1 MPYTNPTSTPGVYIQ
16 EGPPASRPIEGV
28 ATSVAAFIGLA
39 PAGPVN
45 TPTLVTSWSDFA
57 RKFGAGDDGPFMKGA
72 YLAHCVNGFFLNG
85 GTIAWIVRVGT
96 DTFHGRPM
104 AALPSAVSDVPAPFE
119 AVLKDGV
126 PTQDD
131 KDKDIAYGVEIA
143 EEDARTPPAGLT
155 VDPKEAAPPAKT
167 YKVTVTGGAEPEV
180 FEGLT
185 ATPGPHYLATVV
197 TERSQLV
204 SIVPSGG
211 LFSSVELAPAPKAY
225 KLEIQQPAPNPDSD
239 ALVGDSSRMTG
250 MEGLALADDVT
261 IVCLPDL
268 MTLQFSTDDIANVQ
282 SKAVKFCSDGRRM
295 AILDPP
301 PALNDQE
308 ILAWRNS
315 GKLPGSPDSRFAT
328 LYWPWIQVKD
338 PITKTTID
346 IPPCGHVA
354 GAWAGTDGTRGVHKA
369 PANVNLAGVVG
380 LGFAVSD
387 SAQSELNHLGVN
399 CIRTFP
405 ARGTLIWGA
414 RTLET
419 DGEWK
424 YLNVRRLF
432 NYLMASILES
442 TQWAVFEPNDEVLWG
457 QLRVSVSNF
466 LTRTWRTGAL
476 FGATPDEAF
485 FVKCDEETN
494 PPDLIEAGQ
503 VNVKIGVAPV
513 KPAEFVVFEIS
524 QFQPGS

>member
-16 EGPPASRPIEGV
+16 EGPPAGRPIEGV
-28 ATSVAAFIGLA
+28 ATSVAAFVGLA

-45 TPTLVTSWSDFA
+45 TPTQVTSWTDFA
-57 RKFGAGDDGPFMKGA
+57 RTFGTGQNGPYMEGA
-72 YLAHCVNGFFLNG
+72 YLAHCVKGFFNNG

-96 DTFHGRPM
+96 NTFEGRPM
-104 AALPSAVSDVPAPFE
+104 AALPSAEADAPEPFDI
-119 AVLKDGV
+119 VLKPGV
-126 PTQDD
+126 ATVDD
-131 KDKDIAYGVEIA
+131 EDKPIDYEVDL
-143 EEDARTPPAGLT
+143 EEEAAPEPPPG
-155 VDPKEAAPPAKT
+155 VDPKNSAPPAKT
-167 YKVTVTGGAEPEV
+167 YKVTVKGPGDPEV

-185 ATPGPHYLATVV
+185 GTPGPKYLATVV
-197 TERSQLV
+197 SDGSKLV
-204 SIVPSGG
+204 DIFPSGE
-211 LFSSVELAPAPKAY
+211 LLSSAEMIPAANSYKLAPH
-225 KLEIQQPAPNPDSD
+225 EPAPNPTSD
-239 ALVGDSSRMTG
+239 ALLGTPDRMTG
-250 MEGLALADDVT
+250 LSGLSLADEVT

-268 MTLQFSTDDIANVQ
+268 MTLRFSTDDIVSVQ
-282 SKAVKFCSDGRRM
+282 GQAVQWCAAGRRM

-301 PALNDQE
+301 PALNGQE
-308 ILAWRNS
+308 ILDWRTNHVQ
-315 GKLPGSPDSRFAT
+315 PSPFAT
-328 LYWPWIQVKD
+328 LYWPWVQVKD
-338 PITKTTID
+338 PISKTTID
-346 IPPCGHVA
+346 IPPCGHIA
-354 GAWAGTDGTRGVHKA
+354 GAWAGTDASRGVHKA
-369 PANVNLAGVVG
+369 PANVGLAGVVG
-380 LGFAVSD
+380 LGFAVND
-387 SAQSELNHLGVN
+387 SGQDELNRLGVN

-405 ARGTLIWGA
+405 GRGTLVWGA

-432 NYLMASILES
+432 NYLMASILQS

-485 FVKCDEETN
+485 FVQCDDETN

-524 QFQPGS
+524 QFQPGA